1 VTWDP
6 VWPQVIEAGWGLYM
20 TPFVGIPFT
29 AIAVRRRVPVV
40 ATAQLYVAAGALIV
54 PATPAFEWQLVVLG
68 AVIVV
73 ETVIVTALQSLLRV
87 EPHLFAT

>member
-6 VWPQVIEAGWGLYM
+6 VWPQAIEAGWGLYM

-29 AIAVRRRVPVV
+29 PIAFRRRVPVV

-73 ETVIVTALQSLLRV
+73 ETVIVTALQSLLRL
-87 EPHLFAT
+87 EPHPCAT